1 MLVYWLLGSLIII
14 VMMGV
19 LAAADSMALPVSSL
33 LAHLSVAGLSA
44 ATILPL
50 LLTILTI
57 VLLVV
62 SQLLISFPHSFNVKI
77 PLAQNASL
85 NSTTTSSYNLSLLS
99 KCIRYFLLAG
109 LSLVLIIGSG
119 LLALMSHQEAQNS
132 AIKQPLR
139 VQALVSIEGI
149 SDSVYDI
156 TSDSGYR
163 QVATISQI
171 SPLLSELTAQDL
183 DKLTAQYAANYRESL
198 DNSLSNNRE
207 NKDDLSGDS
216 AENFAGF
223 DKTEYRVLLNAYPKK
238 PKPKK
243 PFKKYSTKQAKN
255 PFKQSHTI
263 DLNHLQPGD
272 KLFMT
277 LTLAPLVGSEQA
289 MNNPTGFDSYRWLR
303 GRHIDGVA
311 NILATS
317 TATIPFDD
325 SLALSTAD
333 NSYLQRFR
341 SAIEQGRWQ
350 LRQHFYQ
357 DWVAQTTAQQ
367 QAKAV
372 TLSLLTGDRS
382 LINRDTK
389 DLYQLAGIS
398 HLLAISGT
406 HVLFLAIVLA
416 GLAVLLLNRFYP
428 SLYRHIPRWQVRWWV
443 MISAA
448 FIYALFTGFDVP
460 AARTAWMLLAI
471 GLIRLTLLPIS
482 TMRILLALAVLMAWL
497 DPYVLWQAGYWLSF
511 IAVALLL
518 KYEDSLVQ
526 SSQAEFTQLTVFSH
540 NDNTSKQMLKRMA
553 LGFKKLFKLQ
563 FWLFIAL
570 LPITLLLFGKASLLG
585 LIVNLFAI
593 GLFGWVIVPL
603 NLLSGLCYLILPT
616 LADAIWTLVIAIVAY
631 LHEIITWLTALPIF
645 SGAWLYTP
653 VNTAILLMVSL
664 AMLPWL
670 LPRGLISRWLALPPL
685 TLLVMTVYANQQS
698 LTMTPTLYILPTG
711 DQYVSA
717 VLLQYPVIDSENVP
731 KDNNKGASA
740 IRVNKKNVSWLFLAD
755 HRLNGVRTMPS
766 TLTAD
771 KLSATLEQQLRSLS
785 IKRLEGIVVQSSSA
799 ALTAKLSTS
808 ATSSTNNSKTL
819 KTATSKTDNYNPS
832 SSELLPMTVAQLSQR
847 FPTAQYWQAGRS
859 EHWPELQRAY
869 QTTSQAKAYATIS
882 AQGCEQGKVWQLAN
896 GNLTLQAITGW
907 SKINDASVW
916 DCTLAIDS
924 RLPIQVIN
932 YNAAEP
938 LKSLPADIQTLQSY
952 VEVPPSQ
959 AKNPQSRLIL
969 NADTHPRVWQM
980 WSLLCAIES
989 NAKNDTLNNALNNTL
1004 DDAINSTTWLGHS
1017 TSHISADV
1025 ISEQQIHEI
1034 ITYDNKPL
1042 DAALSFNTD
1051 SKD

>member
-1 MLVYWLLGSLIII
+1 MYWLIGSLIII

-19 LAAADSMALPVSSL
+19 LAVADSMPLPVSPL
-33 LAHLSVAGLSA
+33 LADLSA
-44 ATILPL
+44 TATLPL

-62 SQLLISFPHSFNVKI
+62 SQRRIPYPRSFTIRQPPSQNPSVK
-77 PLAQNASL
+77 
-85 NSTTTSSYNLSLLS
+85 NSTKTSAYSLSLLS
-99 KCIRYFLLAG
+99 KCVRYLLLAA
-109 LSLVLIIGSG
+109 LALTLISGSG
-119 LLALMSHQEAQNS
+119 LLALISHQQAQSS

-149 SDSVYDI
+149 SDSVYDVA
-156 TSDSGYR
+156 SDSGYR

-183 DKLTAQYAANYRESL
+183 DNLTANYAANYKETL
-198 DNSLSNNRE
+198 NNSLSS
-207 NKDDLSGDS
+207 NKETKDNLSHDNS
-216 AENFAGF
+216 EDFESF
-223 DKTEYRVLLNAYPKK
+223 ERTEYRVLLNAYPKK
-238 PKPKK
+238 PYKESRKK
-243 PFKKYSTKQAKN
+243 LSKKATEKQAKQS
-255 PFKQSHTI
+255 FKQTQI
-263 DLNHLQPGD
+263 TDLNHLQPGD
-272 KLFMT
+272 QLLMT
-277 LTLAPLVGSEQA
+277 LTLAPLAGSEQA
-289 MNNPTGFDSYRWLR
+289 LNNPTGFDSYRWLR

-311 NILATS
+311 NIIATS
-317 TATIPFDD
+317 TSTIPSDD
-325 SLALSTAD
+325 SAALSKAD
-333 NSYLQRFR
+333 DSYLYRFR
-341 SAIEQGRWQ
+341 TAIDQGRWQ
-350 LRQHFYQ
+350 LRQYFYQ
-357 DWVAQTTAQQ
+357 DWAAQNTTQQ

-389 DLYQLAGIS
+389 DLYQLVGIS

-416 GLAVLLLNRFYP
+416 GLAVLLLNRFCP

-518 KYEDSLVQ
+518 KYEDSSGQ
-526 SSQAEFTQLTVFSH
+526 WSQAEFTQLTAFSH
-540 NDNTSKQMLKRMA
+540 DDDKNKQLLKRMW
-553 LGFKKLFKLQ
+553 LGFKRLFKLQ

-585 LIVNLFAI
+585 LVVNLFAI

-603 NLLSGLCYLILPT
+603 NLLAGLCYLIVPT

-631 LHEIITWLTALPIF
+631 LHELIIWLTALPIF

-653 VNTAILLMVSL
+653 VNMAILLMVLL

-670 LPRGLISRWLALPPL
+670 LPRGLISRWLALAPL

-698 LTMTPTLYILPTG
+698 LTTIPTLYILPTG

-717 VLLQYPVIDSENVP
+717 VLLQYPVINNENVH
-731 KDNNKGASA
+731 KDNKKRASA
-740 IRVNKKNVSWLFLAD
+740 KGVNKKNVSWLFLAD
-755 HRLNGVRTMPS
+755 HRPDSVRTMPS
-766 TLTAD
+766 TLTVD

-799 ALTAKLSTS
+799 ALTATLSTS
-808 ATSSTNNSKTL
+808 STRNSKPLKPNSFKTNNSE
-819 KTATSKTDNYNPS
+819 PS
-832 SSELLPMTVAQLSQR
+832 NSELLPMTVAQLSQR

-859 EHWPELQRAY
+859 ERWPERQRAY
-869 QTTSQAKAYATIS
+869 QVASQSDQAKTHATIS
-882 AQGCEQGKVWQLAN
+882 AQGCEQGKIWQLMN
-896 GNLTLQAITGW
+896 RDLTLRAITGW
-907 SKINDASVW
+907 SKINDVSVW

-938 LKSLPADIQTLQSY
+938 LKSLPANIQTLQSDI
-952 VEVPPSQ
+952 EAPTPQ
-959 AKNPQSRLIL
+959 AKNAQSRLIL

-980 WSLLCAIES
+980 WSLLCSIEYNDKNS
-989 NAKNDTLNNALNNTL
+989 NLNNTL
-1004 DDAINSTTWLGHS
+1004 DNAINSTTWLGHS
-1017 TSHISADV
+1017 TSHISTEV
-1025 ISEQQIHEI
+1025 ISQQQIHEI

-1042 DAALSFNTD
+1042 DAALAFNTD
-1051 SKD
+1051 TKDSP

>member
-1 MLVYWLLGSLIII
+1 MYWLLGSLIII
-14 VMMGV
+14 VMMGI
-19 LAAADSMALPVSSL
+19 LAVADSMRLAVSPL
-33 LAHLSVAGLSA
+33 LAELSD
-44 ATILPL
+44 ATTLPL

-57 VLLVV
+57 ILIVLSQRHISFSHFFDAKTPISQNFPVQNSAKTSSSIFSLLFKYIHYLLLV
-62 SQLLISFPHSFNVKI
+62 
-77 PLAQNASL
+77 
-85 NSTTTSSYNLSLLS
+85 
-99 KCIRYFLLAG
+99 G
-109 LSLVLIIGSG
+109 LSLALIIGSG
-119 LLALMSHQEAQNS
+119 LLVLMSHQEAQNS
-132 AIKQPLR
+132 AIIQPLR

-183 DKLTAQYAANYRESL
+183 YKLTAQYAANYREAL
-198 DNSLSNNRE
+198 DNSLS
-207 NKDDLSGDS
+207 KDSEYTANLNDDNSEDFES
-216 AENFAGF
+216 FER
-223 DKTEYRVLLNAYPKK
+223 TEYRVLLNAYPKK
-238 PKPKK
+238 PYKESRKK
-243 PFKKYSTKQAKN
+243 LSKKATDKQAKQS
-255 PFKQSHTI
+255 FKQTQI
-263 DLNHLQPGD
+263 TDLNHLQPGD
-272 KLFMT
+272 QLLMT
-277 LTLAPLVGSEQA
+277 LTLAPLANSEQA
-289 MNNPTGFDSYRWLR
+289 INNPTGFDSYRWLR

-317 TATIPFDD
+317 TATIPFDN

-341 SAIEQGRWQ
+341 TAIDQGRWQ

-357 DWVAQTTAQQ
+357 DWAAQSNAEQ

-416 GLAVLLLNRFYP
+416 GLAVLLLNRFCP

-460 AARTAWMLLAI
+460 AARTAWMLLVI

-511 IAVALLL
+511 IAVAILL
-518 KYEDSLVQ
+518 KYEDSSVQ
-526 SSQAEFTQLTVFSH
+526 SSQAEFTRLTTANF
-540 NDNTSKQMLKRMA
+540 NDNENKHILKRMA
-553 LGFKKLFKLQ
+553 IGFKRLFKLQ

-585 LIVNLFAI
+585 LVVNLFAI

-603 NLLSGLCYLILPT
+603 NLLAGLCYLILPT
-616 LADAIWTLVIAIVAY
+616 LADAIWTLVITIVAY
-631 LHEIITWLTALPIF
+631 LHELITWLTALPIF
-645 SGAWLYTP
+645 SGVWLYTP
-653 VNTAILLMVSL
+653 VNTAVLLMVSL

-698 LTMTPTLYILPTG
+698 LITTPTLYILPTG

-717 VLLQYPVIDSENVP
+717 VLLQYPVIDSENSY

-740 IRVNKKNVSWLFLAD
+740 IRVNKKNVSWLFLAN
-755 HRLNGVRTMPS
+755 HRPHDVRTMPS

-808 ATSSTNNSKTL
+808 STGSTNNSKIL
-819 KTATSKTDNYNPS
+819 QPNSSKLNNSNPS
-832 SSELLPMTVAQLSQR
+832 NAELLPMTVAQLSQR
-847 FPTAQYWQAGRS
+847 FPMAQYWQAGRS
-859 EHWPELQRAY
+859 ERWPELQRAY
-869 QTTSQAKAYATIS
+869 QTTSQAKTHVTIS
-882 AQGCEQGKVWQLAN
+882 AQRCEQGKIWQLTN
-896 GNLTLQAITGW
+896 GDLTLQAITGW

-924 RLPIQVIN
+924 GLPIQVIN

-938 LKSLPADIQTLQSY
+938 LKSLPANIQTLQSDI
-952 VEVPPSQ
+952 EAPPSQ
-959 AKNPQSRLIL
+959 TKNPQSRLIL

-980 WSLLCAIES
+980 WSLLCAIEP

-1017 TSHISADV
+1017 TSQISADV

-1042 DAALSFNTD
+1042 DATLSLNTA

>member
-1 MLVYWLLGSLIII
+1 MYGLIGSLIIV

-19 LAAADSMALPVSSL
+19 LAVADSMLLPISPL
-33 LAHLSVAGLSA
+33 LADLSA
-44 ATILPL
+44 TATLPL

-62 SQLLISFPHSFNVKI
+62 SQRRIPYPRSFNEKT
-77 PLAQNASL
+77 PLAQNPSVT
-85 NSTTTSSYNLSLLS
+85 NSTKTSAYSLSLLS
-99 KCIRYFLLAG
+99 KCVRYLLLA
-109 LSLVLIIGSG
+109 LLALMLISGSG
-119 LLALMSHQEAQNS
+119 LLALISHQQAQSS

-149 SDSVYDI
+149 SDSVYDVA
-156 TSDSGYR
+156 SDSGYR

-183 DKLTAQYAANYRESL
+183 DSLTADYAANYREGL
-198 DNSLSNNRE
+198 NNSLSKNSEHTANLNHDNSEDFESFER
-207 NKDDLSGDS
+207 
-216 AENFAGF
+216 A
-223 DKTEYRVLLNAYPKK
+223 EYRVLLNAYPKK
-238 PKPKK
+238 PTPKK
-243 PFKKYSTKQAKN
+243 PSKKYSTKQAEN
-255 PFKQSHTI
+255 PSKQSQTI

-272 KLFMT
+272 QLLMT
-277 LTLAPLVGSEQA
+277 LMLAPLAGSEQA
-289 MNNPTGFDSYRWLR
+289 LNNPTGFDSYRWLR

-311 NILATS
+311 NIIATS
-317 TATIPFDD
+317 TSTIPFDD
-325 SLALSTAD
+325 SAALSKAD
-333 NSYLQRFR
+333 ESYLYRLR
-341 SAIEQGRWQ
+341 SVIDQGRWQ

-357 DWVAQTTAQQ
+357 DWATQNTAQQ

-416 GLAVLLLNRFYP
+416 GLAVLLLNRFCP

-518 KYEDSLVQ
+518 KYEDSSAQ
-526 SSQAEFTQLTVFSH
+526 SSQAELTQLTAFSH
-540 NDNTSKQMLKRMA
+540 DDDKNKQLLERMW
-553 LGFKKLFKLQ
+553 LGFKRLFKLQ

-585 LIVNLFAI
+585 LVVNLFAI

-603 NLLSGLCYLILPT
+603 NLLAGLCYLIMPT

-631 LHEIITWLTALPIF
+631 LHELIMWLTALPIF
-645 SGAWLYTP
+645 SGVWLYTP
-653 VNTAILLMVSL
+653 VNMAILLMVSL

-670 LPRGLISRWLALPPL
+670 LPRGLISRWLALAPL

-698 LTMTPTLYILPTG
+698 LTTIPTLYILPTG

-717 VLLQYPVIDSENVP
+717 VLLQYPVINNENVH
-731 KDNNKGASA
+731 KNNKKRAAAKG
-740 IRVNKKNVSWLFLAD
+740 INKKNVSWLFLAD
-755 HRLNGVRTMPS
+755 HRPDSVRTMPS

-771 KLSATLEQQLRSLS
+771 KFSATLEQQLRSLS

-799 ALTAKLSTS
+799 TLTATLSTS
-808 ATSSTNNSKTL
+808 STSKSKTL
-819 KTATSKTDNYNPS
+819 KSNN
-832 SSELLPMTVAQLSQR
+832 SELLPMTVAQLSQR

-859 EHWPELQRAY
+859 ERWPERQRAY
-869 QTTSQAKAYATIS
+869 QVASQSDQAKTHATIS
-882 AQGCEQGKVWQLAN
+882 AQGCEQGKIWQLAN
-896 GNLTLQAITGW
+896 GDLTLRAITGW
-907 SKINDASVW
+907 RKITDVSVW
-916 DCTLAIDS
+916 DCTLVIDS

-938 LKSLPADIQTLQSY
+938 LKSLPSKVQTLQSDI
-952 VEVPPSQ
+952 EAPTPQ
-959 AKNPQSRLIL
+959 AKNTQSRLIL

-980 WSLLCAIES
+980 WSLLCPVES
-989 NAKNDTLNNALNNTL
+989 DGKSNTL
-1004 DDAINSTTWLGHS
+1004 GNAINSTTWLGHS
-1017 TSHISADV
+1017 TSHISTEV
-1025 ISEQQIHEI
+1025 ISQQQIHEI
-1034 ITYDNKPL
+1034 ITYDNNPL
-1042 DAALSFNTD
+1042 DAALAFNADNKD
-1051 SKD
+1051 SP

>member
-1 MLVYWLLGSLIII
+1 
-14 VMMGV
+14 
-19 LAAADSMALPVSSL
+19 
-33 LAHLSVAGLSA
+33 
-44 ATILPL
+44 
-50 LLTILTI
+50 
-57 VLLVV
+57 
-62 SQLLISFPHSFNVKI
+62 
-77 PLAQNASL
+77 
-85 NSTTTSSYNLSLLS
+85 
-99 KCIRYFLLAG
+99 
-109 LSLVLIIGSG
+109 
-119 LLALMSHQEAQNS
+119 
-132 AIKQPLR
+132 
-139 VQALVSIEGI
+139 
-149 SDSVYDI
+149 
-156 TSDSGYR
+156 
-163 QVATISQI
+163 
-171 SPLLSELTAQDL
+171 
-183 DKLTAQYAANYRESL
+183 
-198 DNSLSNNRE
+198 
-207 NKDDLSGDS
+207 
-216 AENFAGF
+216 
-223 DKTEYRVLLNAYPKK
+223 
-238 PKPKK
+238 
-243 PFKKYSTKQAKN
+243 
-255 PFKQSHTI
+255 
-263 DLNHLQPGD
+263 
-272 KLFMT
+272 MT
-277 LTLAPLVGSEQA
+277 LTLEPLVGSEQA

-317 TATIPFDD
+317 TSTIKFDD
-325 SLALSTAD
+325 SAVLFEP
-333 NSYLQRFR
+333 NGSYLQRLR
-341 SAIEQGRWQ
+341 IVIDQGRWQ

-357 DWVAQTTAQQ
+357 DWAAQSNAEQ

-416 GLAVLLLNRFYP
+416 GLAVLLLNRFCP

-518 KYEDSLVQ
+518 KYEDSSVQ
-526 SSQAEFTQLTVFSH
+526 SSQAEFTRLTTANF
-540 NDNTSKQMLKRMA
+540 NDNENKHILKRMA
-553 LGFKKLFKLQ
+553 IGFKRLFKLQ

-585 LIVNLFAI
+585 LVVNLFAI

-603 NLLSGLCYLILPT
+603 NLLAGLCYLILPT

-631 LHEIITWLTALPIF
+631 LHELITWLTALPIF

-653 VNTAILLMVSL
+653 VNMAILLMVSL

-698 LTMTPTLYILPTG
+698 LTMIPTLYILPTG

-717 VLLQYPVIDSENVP
+717 VLLQYPVIDSENSY

-740 IRVNKKNVSWLFLAD
+740 IRVNKKNVSWLFLAN
-755 HRLNGVRTMPS
+755 HRPHDVRTMPS

-808 ATSSTNNSKTL
+808 STGSTNNSKIL
-819 KTATSKTDNYNPS
+819 QPNSSKLNNSNPS
-832 SSELLPMTVAQLSQR
+832 NAELLPMTVAQLSQR
-847 FPTAQYWQAGRS
+847 FPMAQYWQAGHS
-859 EHWPELQRAY
+859 ERWPELQRAY
-869 QTTSQAKAYATIS
+869 QTTSQAKTHVTIS
-882 AQGCEQGKVWQLAN
+882 AQRCEQGKIWQLTN
-896 GNLTLQAITGW
+896 GDLTLQAITGW

-924 RLPIQVIN
+924 GLPIQVIN

-938 LKSLPADIQTLQSY
+938 LKSLPANIQTLQSDI
-952 VEVPPSQ
+952 EAPPSQ
-959 AKNPQSRLIL
+959 TKNPQSRLIL

-980 WSLLCAIES
+980 WSLLCAIEP

-1017 TSHISADV
+1017 TSHISEDV

>member
-1 MLVYWLLGSLIII
+1 VYWLIGSLIII

-19 LAAADSMALPVSSL
+19 LAVADSMPLPISPL
-33 LAHLSVAGLSA
+33 LADLSA
-44 ATILPL
+44 TATLPL

-62 SQLLISFPHSFNVKI
+62 SQRRIPYPRSFTTRQPPS
-77 PLAQNASL
+77 QNLSVQ
-85 NSTTTSSYNLSLLS
+85 NSTKTSAYSLSLLS
-99 KCIRYFLLAG
+99 KCVRYLLLAA
-109 LSLVLIIGSG
+109 LALMLISGSG
-119 LLALMSHQEAQNS
+119 LLALISHQQAQSS

-149 SDSVYDI
+149 SDSVYDVA
-156 TSDSGYR
+156 SDSGYR

-183 DKLTAQYAANYRESL
+183 DNLTANYAANYKETL
-198 DNSLSNNRE
+198 NNSLSS
-207 NKDDLSGDS
+207 NKETKDNLSHDNS
-216 AENFAGF
+216 EDFESF
-223 DKTEYRVLLNAYPKK
+223 ERIEYRVLLNAYPKK
-238 PKPKK
+238 PTYKK
-243 PFKKYSTKQAKN
+243 PSKKYSTKQAKN
-255 PFKQSHTI
+255 PSKQSQTI

-272 KLFMT
+272 QLLMT
-277 LTLAPLVGSEQA
+277 LTLAPLAGSEQA
-289 MNNPTGFDSYRWLR
+289 LNNPTGFDSYRWLR

-317 TATIPFDD
+317 TSTIPFDD
-325 SLALSTAD
+325 SAASKAD
-333 NSYLQRFR
+333 ESYLYRLR
-341 SAIEQGRWQ
+341 SVIDQGRWQ

-357 DWVAQTTAQQ
+357 DWAAQSTAQQ

-416 GLAVLLLNRFYP
+416 GLAVLLLNRFCP

-518 KYEDSLVQ
+518 KYEDSSAQ
-526 SSQAEFTQLTVFSH
+526 PSHAELTQLTAFSH
-540 NDNTSKQMLKRMA
+540 DDNTSKQLLKRMW
-553 LGFKKLFKLQ
+553 LGFKRLFKLQ

-585 LIVNLFAI
+585 LVVNLFAI

-603 NLLSGLCYLILPT
+603 NLLAGLCYLIMPT

-631 LHEIITWLTALPIF
+631 LHELIMWLTALPIF

-653 VNTAILLMVSL
+653 VNMAILLMVSL

-670 LPRGLISRWLALPPL
+670 LPRGLISRWLVLAPL

-698 LTMTPTLYILPTG
+698 LATIPTLYILPTG

-717 VLLQYPVIDSENVP
+717 VLLQYPVINNENVH
-731 KDNNKGASA
+731 KNNNKRAAAKG
-740 IRVNKKNVSWLFLAD
+740 INKKNVSWLFLAD
-755 HRLNGVRTMPS
+755 HRPDSVRTMPS
-766 TLTAD
+766 TLMAD

-799 ALTAKLSTS
+799 ALTATLSTS
-808 ATSSTNNSKTL
+808 STSKSKSLKPNSFKTNNSE
-819 KTATSKTDNYNPS
+819 PS
-832 SSELLPMTVAQLSQR
+832 NSELLPMTVAQLSHR

-859 EHWPELQRAY
+859 ERWPERQRAY
-869 QTTSQAKAYATIS
+869 QVASQSDQAKTHTTIS
-882 AQGCEQGKVWQLAN
+882 AQGCEQGKIWQLMN
-896 GNLTLQAITGW
+896 GDLTVQAITGW
-907 SKINDASVW
+907 RKINDVSVW

-938 LKSLPADIQTLQSY
+938 LKSLPSKVQTLQSDI
-952 VEVPPSQ
+952 EAPTPQ
-959 AKNPQSRLIL
+959 AKNAQSRLIL

-980 WSLLCAIES
+980 WSLLCSIEY
-989 NAKNDTLNNALNNTL
+989 NDKNINLNNALDN
-1004 DDAINSTTWLGHS
+1004 AINSTTWLGHS
-1017 TSHISADV
+1017 TSHISTEV
-1025 ISEQQIHEI
+1025 ISQQQIHEI

-1042 DAALSFNTD
+1042 DAALAFNTD
-1051 SKD
+1051 TKD

>member
-1 MLVYWLLGSLIII
+1 MYWLIGSLIII
-14 VMMGV
+14 VIMGV
-19 LAAADSMALPVSSL
+19 LAVADSMPLPISPL
-33 LAHLSVAGLSA
+33 LAELSA
-44 ATILPL
+44 TATLPL

-62 SQLLISFPHSFNVKI
+62 SQRRIPYPRSFNEKT
-77 PLAQNASL
+77 PLAQNPSVK
-85 NSTTTSSYNLSLLS
+85 NSTKTSAYSLSLLS
-99 KCIRYFLLAG
+99 KCVRYLLLTA
-109 LSLVLIIGSG
+109 LALTLISGSG
-119 LLALMSHQEAQNS
+119 LLALISHQQAQSS

-149 SDSVYDI
+149 SDSVYDVA
-156 TSDSGYR
+156 SDSGYR

-183 DKLTAQYAANYRESL
+183 DNLTANYAANYREGL
-198 DNSLSNNRE
+198 NNSLS
-207 NKDDLSGDS
+207 KDSEYTANLNHDNSEDFES
-216 AENFAGF
+216 FERA
-223 DKTEYRVLLNAYPKK
+223 EYRVLLNAYPKK
-238 PKPKK
+238 PTYKK
-243 PFKKYSTKQAKN
+243 PSKKYSTKQAEN
-255 PFKQSHTI
+255 PSKQSQTI

-272 KLFMT
+272 QLLMT
-277 LTLAPLVGSEQA
+277 LTLAPLANSEQA
-289 MNNPTGFDSYRWLR
+289 LNNPTGFDSYRWLR

-311 NILATS
+311 NIIATS
-317 TATIPFDD
+317 TSTIPFDD
-325 SLALSTAD
+325 SAASKAD
-333 NSYLQRFR
+333 ESYLYRLR
-341 SAIEQGRWQ
+341 SVIDQGRWQ

-357 DWVAQTTAQQ
+357 DWAAQNTVQQ

-416 GLAVLLLNRFYP
+416 GLAVLLLNRFCP

-497 DPYVLWQAGYWLSF
+497 DPYVLWQVGYWLSF

-518 KYEDSLVQ
+518 KYEDSSAQ
-526 SSQAEFTQLTVFSH
+526 PSHAEFTQLTAFSH
-540 NDNTSKQMLKRMA
+540 DDDKNKQLLKRMW
-553 LGFKKLFKLQ
+553 LGFKRLFKLQ

-585 LIVNLFAI
+585 LVVNLFAI

-603 NLLSGLCYLILPT
+603 NLLAGLCYLIVPT

-631 LHEIITWLTALPIF
+631 LHELIIWLTALPIF

-653 VNTAILLMVSL
+653 VNMAILLMVLL

-670 LPRGLISRWLALPPL
+670 LPRGLISRWLALAPL

-698 LTMTPTLYILPTG
+698 LTTIPTLYILPTG

-717 VLLQYPVIDSENVP
+717 VLLQYPVINNENVH
-731 KDNNKGASA
+731 KDNKKRAAAKG
-740 IRVNKKNVSWLFLAD
+740 INKKNVSWLFLAD
-755 HRLNGVRTMPS
+755 HRPDSVRTMPN

-771 KLSATLEQQLRSLS
+771 KFSATLEQQLGSLS

-799 ALTAKLSTS
+799 ALTATLSTS
-808 ATSSTNNSKTL
+808 STSNSKTL
-819 KTATSKTDNYNPS
+819 KSNN
-832 SSELLPMTVAQLSQR
+832 SELLPMTVAQLSHR

-859 EHWPELQRAY
+859 ERWPELQHAY
-869 QTTSQAKAYATIS
+869 QVASQSSQAKTHATIS
-882 AQGCEQGKVWQLAN
+882 AQGCEQGKIWQLAN
-896 GNLTLQAITGW
+896 GDLTLQAITGW
-907 SKINDASVW
+907 RKINDASVW

-932 YNAAEP
+932 YNAAQP
-938 LKSLPADIQTLQSY
+938 LKSLPSKLQTLQSDI
-952 VEVPPSQ
+952 EAPTPQ
-959 AKNPQSRLIL
+959 AKNAQSRLIL

-980 WSLLCAIES
+980 WSLLCSIEYNDKNS
-989 NAKNDTLNNALNNTL
+989 NLNNTL
-1004 DDAINSTTWLGHS
+1004 DNAINSTTWLGHS
-1017 TSHISADV
+1017 TSHISTEV
-1025 ISEQQIHEI
+1025 ISQQQIHEI

-1042 DAALSFNTD
+1042 DAALAFNAATKD
-1051 SKD
+1051 SP

>member
-1 MLVYWLLGSLIII
+1 MYWLLGSLIII

-19 LAAADSMALPVSSL
+19 LAVADSMTLPVSPL
-33 LAHLSVAGLSA
+33 LADLSA

-62 SQLLISFPHSFNVKI
+62 SQRRFSFPHSFNVKI

-183 DKLTAQYAANYRESL
+183 DKLTAQYAANYREAL

-216 AENFAGF
+216 AETFAGF

-243 PFKKYSTKQAKN
+243 PSKKSN
-255 PFKQSHTI
+255 EKQSQTI
-263 DLNHLQPGD
+263 DLNHLQPSD
-272 KLFMT
+272 QLLMT
-277 LTLAPLVGSEQA
+277 LTLAPLANSEQA
-289 MNNPTGFDSYRWLR
+289 INNPTGFDSYRWLR

-317 TATIPFDD
+317 TATIPFNYSATSSKADD
-325 SLALSTAD
+325 
-333 NSYLQRFR
+333 SYLQRFR
-341 SAIEQGRWQ
+341 TVIDQGRWQ

-357 DWVAQTTAQQ
+357 DWTAQTTEEQ

-416 GLAVLLLNRFYP
+416 GLAVSLLNRFFS
-428 SLYRHIPRWQVRWWV
+428 SLYRYIPRWQVRWWV

-518 KYEDSLVQ
+518 KYEDSSVQ
-526 SSQAEFTQLTVFSH
+526 SSQAEFTQLTVFSYD
-540 NDNTSKQMLKRMA
+540 DNTSKHMLKSMA
-553 LGFKKLFKLQ
+553 LGFKRLFKLQ

-585 LIVNLFAI
+585 LVVNLFAI

-603 NLLSGLCYLILPT
+603 NLLAGLCYLILPT

-631 LHEIITWLTALPIF
+631 LHELITWLTALPIF

-698 LTMTPTLYILPTG
+698 LTMIPTLYILPTG
-711 DQYVSA
+711 DQYMSA
-717 VLLQYPVIDSENVP
+717 VLLQYPVLTNENSY
-731 KDNNKGASA
+731 KDNNKDASA
-740 IRVNKKNVSWLFLAD
+740 KRVNKKNVSWLFLAD
-755 HRLNGVRTMPS
+755 HRPNGIRTMPS

-771 KLSATLEQQLRSLS
+771 KLSATLEQQLHSLS

-799 ALTAKLSTS
+799 ALSAKLSTS
-808 ATSSTNNSKTL
+808 STGSTNNSKTF
-819 KTATSKTDNYNPS
+819 KTATSKTDNSNPS
-832 SSELLPMTVAQLSQR
+832 NAELLPMTVAQLSQR

-859 EHWPELQRAY
+859 ERWPELQRAY
-869 QTTSQAKAYATIS
+869 QTTSQAKTHVTIS
-882 AQGCEQGKVWQLAN
+882 AQGCEQGKIWQLTN
-896 GNLTLQAITGW
+896 GDLTLQAITGW

-924 RLPIQVIN
+924 GLPIQVIN

-938 LKSLPADIQTLQSY
+938 LKSLPANIQTLQSDI
-952 VEVPPSQ
+952 EAPPSQ
-959 AKNPQSRLIL
+959 TKNPQSRLIL

-980 WSLLCAIES
+980 WSLLCAIEP

-1004 DDAINSTTWLGHS
+1004 DDAINSTTWLGRS

-1042 DAALSFNTD
+1042 DATLSFNTD